1 MTAQTKFFEYKGRP
15 LVRSGSTLYYGN
27 MYDPYVVMIQV
38 VSTREKDDLT
48 LADKVTIQ
56 MLNTDPTVSPM
67 EMVVKKSEKTGL
79 YQAIDL
85 ASIWL
90 DRALGESGE

>member
-1 MTAQTKFFEYKGRP
+1 MAQTKFFEYKGRP

-67 EMVVKKSEKTGL
+67 AMVVKKSEKTGL